1 MAALA
6 CPAIAAAKEFSVD
19 EDAAAEPRSRRNVNK
34 VPAAAP
40 RAAPVFGK
48 RRGVAVVVQHDAG
61 VQPFRKIVPHGK
73 LLDSRHRRGHQHNA
87 LVKENERRH
96 ADANSVEIG
105 ILHVVSHEHNA
116 NVLHE
121 RVGKRFTRRA
131 NIRRMLIP
139 VNALP
144 GGIEQPVGNLRAAR
158 VNTNDISALHT
169 FCSSFATAFF
179 HSTSV

>member
-6 CPAIAAAKEFSVD
+6 CPAVTAAKELSVD
-19 EDAAAEPRSRRNVNK
+19 ENAAAESRSRRNVDE
-34 VPAAAP
+34 VPTAAP
-40 RAAPVFGK
+40 RAAPVFGE
-48 RRGVAVVVQHDAG
+48 RRGVAVVVQHDAC
-61 VQPFRKIVPHGK
+61 VQPFRKIVPHGE
-73 LLDSRHRRGHQHNA
+73 LLDPRHGRGHQHNA
-87 LVKENERRH
+87 FVKENERRH

-105 ILHVVSHEHNA
+105 ILHAVSHEHIA

-121 RVGKRFTRRA
+121 RVGKRFPRRA

-139 VNALP
+139 VDALP

-158 VNTNDISALHT
+158 VNSNDISALHT